1 MKVTQQEVVD
11 CQTVLH
17 IELEDQ
23 DLETYLDQGF
33 KRVAP
38 RTVIPGFRKGKAPR
52 RIVEQFL
59 GRESLLNEV
68 LESMLPEVTEQ
79 AITGQELDASGMP
92 QIELQNL
99 APLTLQ
105 ATVPLAPEVHLGP
118 YENIR
123 IPDEPVDV
131 TDEDIQKRL
140 EELLQSQTSWEPVE
154 RPVRMGDM
162 VTMKAS
168 GKVEGRTILDE
179 NDSVFFLDEN
189 NTRPFA
195 GFSQHLVGLEKDEP
209 YEFNLTVPED
219 FADGAI
225 AGKDAEFSVTL
236 SEIKERILPELDDE
250 FAKGFGD
257 GHESVAALREQV
269 EEDLKSEFERETN
282 LRYRDSVVNAL
293 LEGTTIEL
301 PPVLVEHEMDH
312 MERDQ
317 ARLLSRLNVRAD
329 DFLQSIGKTE
339 EEMREEMRSK
349 TVADL
354 SRTFALS
361 KVAELE
367 GLEVADAEVEER
379 VESVFSGS
387 PEQSQRPP
395 NTDELKSSVRKMLLR
410 DKSVDW
416 LIAVAKG
423 ESPAP
428 TEPEQALGEEAP
440 EHPEQEDPHEGQE
453 TDDIQ
458 A

>member
-1 MKVTQQEVVD
+1 MKVTQQEIVD

-17 IELEDQ
+17 IELEDE

-33 KRVAP
+33 KQVAP

-52 RIVEQFL
+52 RIVEQYL

-79 AITGQELDASGMP
+79 AISGQELDASGMP
-92 QIELQNL
+92 RIELQTL

-123 IPDEPVDV
+123 ISEEPVDF
-131 TDEDIQKRL
+131 TDKDIQKRL
-140 EELLQSQTSWEPVE
+140 EELLHSQASWEPVE
-154 RPVRMGDM
+154 RPVRMGDV

-189 NTRPFA
+189 STRPFT

-209 YEFNLTVPED
+209 DEFTLTLPQD
-219 FADGAI
+219 ISDGAI

-257 GHESVAALREQV
+257 GYDSVAALREQV
-269 EEDLKSEFERETN
+269 QDDLKSELEREAN

-312 MERDQ
+312 MESDQ
-317 ARLLSRLNVRAD
+317 ARLLNRLNVRMD
-329 DFLQSIGKTE
+329 DFLQSMGQTE
-339 EEMREEMRSK
+339 EEMREEMRTK

-367 GLEVADAEVEER
+367 ELVVADEEVEER
-379 VESVFSGS
+379 VESLFPGS
-387 PEQSQRPP
+387 QGQSARPT

-416 LIAVAKG
+416 LIATAKG
-423 ESPAP
+423 ESLAP
-428 TEPEQALGEEAP
+428 SEPEQQSGEEASDN
-440 EHPEQEDPHEGQE
+440 PEQEDPQEGQE
-453 TDDIQ
+453 TDALQ